1 MNILYRSIY
10 NYISLYI
17 IKYII
22 IIHNHI
28 QNYLKIFKLEIK
40 IIKNRIKKV

>member
-22 IIHNHI
+22 IIRNHI

>member
-22 IIHNHI
+22 IIYNHI
-28 QNYLKIFKLEIK
+28 WNYLKIFKLEIK